1 MVYVQPVYQ
10 VFTGIMISVTQNVQ
24 MDNMVIYL
32 IILAK
37 FVILSV
43 HNVLGRQFQIVMR
56 VLMELIL
63 IVELVKTVMHL
74 VLNAQAPY
82 NQNAKD
88 VVINFIL
95 QILLVHLVL
104 VLVRSVQMKRFV
116 ILVQLD
122 SFIIIKNAKR
132 HVLIK
137 HLNTVINYVMIANMI
152 AAINVQAITN
162 KQ

>member
-1 MVYVQPVYQ
+1 
-10 VFTGIMISVTQNVQ
+10 
-24 MDNMVIYL
+24 
-32 IILAK
+32 
-37 FVILSV
+37 
-43 HNVLGRQFQIVMR
+43 
-56 VLMELIL
+56 
-63 IVELVKTVMHL
+63 
-74 VLNAQAPY
+74 
-82 NQNAKD
+82 
-88 VVINFIL
+88 
-95 QILLVHLVL
+95 
-104 VLVRSVQMKRFV
+104 MKRFV